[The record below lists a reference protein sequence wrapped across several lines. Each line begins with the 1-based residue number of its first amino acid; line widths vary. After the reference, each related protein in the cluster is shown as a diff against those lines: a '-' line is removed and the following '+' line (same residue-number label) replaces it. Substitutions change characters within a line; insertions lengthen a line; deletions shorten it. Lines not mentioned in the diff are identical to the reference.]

1 MRRSLILLPA
11 ILATSLGGCIV
22 GAATGQTYSES
33 QRHSY
38 AGFSKVDA
46 SAGVEVVVAQGA
58 FDVRAETTQGEGFD
72 NLIVE
77 VKGDTLR
84 ISRKQ
89 TTLFSFTDGPRYRV
103 TVSAPE
109 YSEFEVSSGAN
120 LKADNLRLGAVEIAV
135 SSGASM
141 QVSGACTALDLD
153 MSSGASF
160 SGEGLRCE
168 TASVD
173 ASSGASAHA
182 FAARSAKGNAS
193 SGASVSFSGN
203 PSELERDTSSGG
215 SVSAR

>member
-22 GAATGQTYSES
+22 GAATGQTYAES

-38 AGFSKVDA
+38 AGFSKVDV

-58 FDVRAETTQGEGFD
+58 FDVRAETTEGDSFD

-84 ISRKQ
+84 ISRKPQ
-89 TTLFSFTDGPRYRV
+89 MWNISGGPRYRV

-109 YSEFEVSSGAN
+109 YSEFEVSSGSN
-120 LKADNLRLGAVEIAV
+120 LQADNLKLGAIEIDV

-141 QVSGACTALDLD
+141 QVSGTCTALDLG

-182 FAARSAKGNAS
+182 YAARKATGNAS

-203 PSELERDTSSGG
+203 PAELERDTSSGG

>member
-1 MRRSLILLPA
+1 MHRSLILLPA
-11 ILATSLGGCIV
+11 LLATSLGGCIV
-22 GAATGQTYSES
+22 GYANGQPYSEA

-58 FDVRAETTQGEGFD
+58 FDVQAETTEGQGFD

-84 ISRKQ
+84 ISRKSQ
-89 TTLFSFTDGPRYRV
+89 LWDMGGPRYRV
-103 TVSAPE
+103 TVSAPAF
-109 YSEFEVSSGAN
+109 SEFEVSSGAS
-120 LKADNLRLGAVEIAV
+120 LTADSLRLDAVEVDV
-135 SSGASM
+135 SSGAS
-141 QVSGACTALDLD
+141 VRIAGTCSTLDLD

-160 SGEGLRCE
+160 SGEGLRCD
-168 TASVD
+168 TARVD

-182 FAARSAKGNAS
+182 FAARKATGNAS

-203 PSELERDTSSGG
+203 PAELERDTSSGG
-215 SVSAR
+215 SVSTR